1 MPEMSF
7 DVVDVVQLYEYVCV
21 AEHLQPAYRCGP
33 LRRLTAKLDRQAVS
47 PALD

>member
-7 DVVDVVQLYEYVCV
+7 DVVDVVQLYEHVCV
-21 AEHLQPAYRCGP
+21 VERLQPAYHCGS
-33 LRRLTAKLDRQAVS
+33 LREKTAKLDRQVVS

>member
-21 AEHLQPAYRCGP
+21 AEHLQPTYRCGFLP
-33 LRRLTAKLDRQAVS
+33 EQTAKPDR
-47 PALD
+47 